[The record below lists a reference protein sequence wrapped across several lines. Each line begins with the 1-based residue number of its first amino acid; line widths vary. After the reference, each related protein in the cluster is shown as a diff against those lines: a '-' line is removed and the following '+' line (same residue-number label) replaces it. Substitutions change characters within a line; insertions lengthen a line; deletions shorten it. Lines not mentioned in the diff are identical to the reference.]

1 MVAWINFA
9 VLIVSAVFFLY
20 FYVKSVGPAALAK
33 KVGDVA
39 YSRCRQYRLIASA
52 FEMVAAA
59 NYVVYFFYPLPVSL
73 PLTFPWDYWISII
86 IAVVILISGGYLM
99 FRGLKD
105 AGEESLSPKKEH
117 SLYGG
122 IYQKIRHPQAA
133 GEVSLWWVGAF
144 ALNSP
149 FLAIFSVI
157 WLPIFYIFCRAEE
170 KDLVIRYGEPYLEY
184 KRNTGFF
191 IPRRKRN

>member
-1 MVAWINFA
+1 
-9 VLIVSAVFFLY
+9 
-20 FYVKSVGPAALAK
+20 
-33 KVGDVA
+33 
-39 YSRCRQYRLIASA
+39 
-52 FEMVAAA
+52 
-59 NYVVYFFYPLPVSL
+59 
-73 PLTFPWDYWISII
+73 
-86 IAVVILISGGYLM
+86 M

-122 IYQKIRHPQAA
+122 IYHKIRHPQAA
-133 GEVSLWWVGAF
+133 GEVTLWWVGAF

-170 KDLVIRYGEPYLEY
+170 KDLAIRYGEPYLEY

-191 IPRRKRN
+191 IPKRKQN